1 MSWPA
6 VVLWA
11 MIVVASLSNGPALIY
26 MLPMMGA
33 FMSLQM
39 LPGNIGG
46 ANLLPESVCAAALVV
61 KVASQR
67 GNLLRGLEAA
77 LNPARFGLFTAFIVY
92 GTLTAL
98 LLPRIFAGQVEV
110 IPASGADAVLDA
122 GSLLKLGFG
131 NFSQTCYLMISFLT
145 IAAFS
150 VIGDRTDVRHHY
162 MF

>member
-1 MSWPA
+1 MSWPGLL
-6 VVLWA
+6 LWA
-11 MIVVASLSNGPALIY
+11 IIVVASLSNGPALIY
-26 MLPMMGA
+26 MLPTTGA

-46 ANLLPESVCAAALVV
+46 ADLLPGTVCAAALVV

-77 LNPARFGLFTAFIVY
+77 LDPAGFGLFTAFIVY

-110 IPASGADAVLDA
+110 IPASGADADLYG
-122 GSLLKLGFG
+122 GSLLKPGFG
-131 NFSQTCYLMISFLT
+131 NFSQSCYLLIS
-145 IAAFS
+145 
-150 VIGDRTDVRHHY
+150 
-162 MF
+162 